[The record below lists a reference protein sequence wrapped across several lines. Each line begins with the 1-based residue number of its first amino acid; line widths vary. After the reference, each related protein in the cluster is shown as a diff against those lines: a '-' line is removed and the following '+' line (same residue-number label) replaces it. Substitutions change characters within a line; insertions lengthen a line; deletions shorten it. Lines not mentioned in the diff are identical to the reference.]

1 MDEPGNND
9 FKLDLANRF
18 VYFPLARLLIFSFWF
33 RLIFAGFLL
42 FLVFLALFLPRIW
55 RTTPPG
61 FLPVIKISG
70 LDMAQAWSLRR
81 SALRSTKAGDLD
93 QATYAWQAAVARNPA
108 NPPPT
113 ITTRWTRPAFMA
125 CPPGRSCRRPIDPGP
140 TFRRDV
146 RPRRAQDAMNP
157 SCRTS

>member
-81 SALRSTKAGDLD
+81 SALRSMKTGQLD
-93 QATYAWQAAVARNPA
+93 QAAFAWQAAVAHNPA
-108 NPPPT
+108 NP
-113 ITTRWTRPAFMA
+113 
-125 CPPGRSCRRPIDPGP
+125 DL
-140 TFRRDV
+140 V
-146 RPRRAQDAMNP
+146 RGALAG
-157 SCRTS
+157 